1 VFLDGRYITDIK
13 EKCEVFNQYF
23 KNQCTLVDTTSTL
36 PLFARTT
43 DLSLTNVNFI
53 ENDILKHIRKL
64 NINKAHGHDGIPIR
78 ILKLCGDSI
87 TLPLYIIFK
96 RCVAMGYF
104 PDEWKKANVVTIH
117 KKKEKNLIQN
127 YRPISL
133 LPICGKLFEKVI
145 FDSLYSYIFNN
156 NFIDDRQS
164 GYRHGDSTVRQL
176 LSITHEIHKSFDRN
190 LEVRAAFLDISR
202 AFDKVWADGL
212 MFKLKRIGIGGDMIN
227 ILTSFMANR
236 KQRVTMDGVCS
247 EWADVQA
254 GVPQGSILGP
264 ILFLVYINDLFDVV
278 TSDIR
283 ISRMTPLFSEW

>member
-1 VFLDGRYITDIK
+1 
-13 EKCEVFNQYF
+13 
-23 KNQCTLVDTTSTL
+23 
-36 PLFARTT
+36 
-43 DLSLTNVNFI
+43 
-53 ENDILKHIRKL
+53 
-64 NINKAHGHDGIPIR
+64 
-78 ILKLCGDSI
+78 
-87 TLPLYIIFK
+87 
-96 RCVAMGYF
+96 MGYF

-212 MFKLKRIGIGGDMIN
+212 MFKLKRIGIEGDMIN

-254 GVPQGSILGP
+254 GGPQGPSW
-264 ILFLVYINDLFDVV
+264 V
-278 TSDIR
+278 
-283 ISRMTPLFSEW
+283 